1 MARRRAQLHNLP
13 AARTRLIGR
22 EQDAAAVRQ
31 AVLDTLGR
39 LITLT
44 GVGGCGKTRLAL
56 HVAADLVGA
65 FRDGVWLVELSPV
78 ADPTLIPQ
86 LVATVLGVREQPGRP
101 ITDTLVARLNQRQLL
116 LVLDNCEHLVEATS
130 SFADTLLM
138 ACPDIRLLA
147 TSREPLQV
155 DGEITWRVPSLTLPD
170 LERGADPDALAGCPA
185 VRLFVERAQAAQRG
199 FEPTP
204 QNASAVGQICV
215 RLGGLPLAI
224 ELAAARVGVL
234 GVEQILKRL
243 DDSSRL
249 LVRGSRSA
257 PTRQQTI
264 RATLDWS
271 HALLDGLEP
280 IVFRRLAVFAG
291 GWSLDAAEA
300 VCSGDGV
307 AEDVVMNVLARLV
320 DKSLVV
326 AEEDD
331 GHQRYRLLE
340 PVRQYA
346 MERLESSGEAEKAML
361 RHAEY
366 YLCFAES
373 GRMRLGSGRY
383 TPQQLVWLAQVELEQ
398 GNLRVALAWSLA
410 ASTRVELLLR
420 LTAPL
425 TVYWA
430 RDGHLKEG
438 QRWLESALATSGEA
452 PAFLRA
458 QALCDAAQ
466 IVYAQGDYAR
476 ARVLAEESVAVYR
489 RQGDSAGLAFALQFL
504 GLVAGYTGDFAAS
517 RRCLNESLALYQ
529 EEGNDWGTGLV
540 MLNLG
545 KVARTQGSR
554 DEATGFLNQALPPL
568 RDARNFARAA
578 EALIDLSGLATERG
592 DVERASALAVE
603 CLHELHDRGITLYL
617 TDGVELL
624 AGVAVMRGQVARAVR
639 LFAAAEAARSEMG
652 AQRQPG
658 HAALHAR
665 QLATLRA
672 KLDDAAYE
680 AAWAAG
686 TKLGLDE
693 AVAEALA
700 TEERDGDRS
709 ATSVARPATPLTR
722 RELEVAALIAR
733 GLTDRQIAEDL
744 VITTGTAGNH
754 VVHILGKLG
763 FRSRA
768 QVAAW
773 AVEHGLLRAASQ
785 VKDVGHRSRV
795 L

>member
-1 MARRRAQLHNLP
+1 MSQRRAHVHNLP
-13 AARTRLIGR
+13 APRTRLIGR
-22 EQDAAAVRQ
+22 EQDATAVRQ

-56 HVAADLVGA
+56 HVAADLLGA

-78 ADPTLIPQ
+78 TDQTSIPQ
-86 LVATVLGVREQPGRP
+86 LVASVFGVREQPGRP
-101 ITDTLVARLNQRQLL
+101 ITDTLVARLKQRQLL
-116 LVLDNCEHLVEATS
+116 LVLDNCEHVVEATS
-130 SFADTLLM
+130 SFADTMLT
-138 ACPDIRLLA
+138 ACPDMRLLA

-155 DGEITWRVPSLTLPD
+155 DGEITWRVPSLLLPA
-170 LERGADPDALAGCPA
+170 LERLSDPDALACCPA
-185 VRLFVERAQAAQRG
+185 VRLFVERAQAVQRG
-199 FEPTP
+199 FDITP

-215 RLGGLPLAI
+215 RLGGIPLAI

-234 GVEQILKRL
+234 GVEQILKLL

-249 LVRGSRSA
+249 LVRGSRTA
-257 PTRQQTI
+257 PGRQQTL

-271 HALLDGLEP
+271 HALLEGLEP
-280 IVFRRLAVFAG
+280 SVFRRLAVFAG

-307 AEDVVMNVLARLV
+307 AKDVVMNVLGRLV

-326 AEEDD
+326 AEEHD
-331 GHQRYRLLE
+331 GHTRYRLLE

-346 MERLESSGEAEKAML
+346 MERLESSGEAERAML

-366 YLCFAES
+366 YLWFAES
-373 GRMRLGSGRY
+373 GDMRSGSGRY

-398 GNLRVALAWSLA
+398 GNLRGALAWSRA
-410 ASTRVELLLR
+410 ASTRVEMLLR
-420 LTAPL
+420 LTAAL
-425 TVYWA
+425 TVYWV

-438 QRWLESALATSGEA
+438 QHWLESALATSGEA
-452 PAFLRA
+452 PTFLRA

-466 IVYAQGDYAR
+466 IVYTQGDYER
-476 ARVLAEESVAVYR
+476 ARVLAEESVAAYR
-489 RQGDSAGLAFALQFL
+489 RLGDSAGLAFALQFL
-504 GLVAGYTGDFAAS
+504 GLMAGYRGDFAAS
-517 RRCLNESLALYQ
+517 RRWLNESLALYR
-529 EEGNDWGTGLV
+529 EGGNDWGTGMV

-545 KVARTQGSR
+545 KVARTQGSP
-554 DEATGFLNQALPPL
+554 DEATTFLDQALPSL
-568 RDARNFARAA
+568 RRARNFARAA

-603 CLHELHDRGITLYL
+603 CLHELHDRGITMYL
-617 TDGVELL
+617 ADGVELL
-624 AGVAVMRGQVARAVR
+624 AGVAMMREQVARAGR
-639 LFAAAEAARSEMG
+639 LFAAAEAARTEMG
-652 AQRQPG
+652 AERQPG

-665 QLATLRA
+665 QLATVRA
-672 KLDDAAYE
+672 TLDAAAFE

-686 TKLGLDE
+686 RKLGLDE
-693 AVAEALA
+693 AVTEALA
-700 TEERDGDRS
+700 TEERIAS
-709 ATSVARPATPLTR
+709 ADPGRRPLEVAQSAKPLTR
-722 RELEVAALIAR
+722 RELEVAGLIAR

-754 VVHILGKLG
+754 VVHILDKLG

-773 AVEHGLLRAASQ
+773 VVEHGLLQAWS
-785 VKDVGHRSRV
+785 
-795 L
+795 